1 MSVPVLSRLFS
12 DCRRRTRSR
21 SNGETS
27 YTLPQQS
34 SPRSDSGGRHPK
46 GWTTLPTRQSCVVPA
61 PLRGAARQTQPSEPI
76 LLPKLRIPFADFPY
90 LHCSIPP
97 EAAHLGDLLRL
108 WVRRGARAQS
118 NLPSLGFSRAVGSAP
133 DATSSVALCRTSKPY
148 LRPTRFQGK
157 TPSRRKDNSSRD
169 SRRRLRVRLRCRRRP
184 KPTPHSRS
192 GMLTRF
198 PFGARHLRQAS
209 GTLRPKPSAPR
220 ETGALSGEWGRLPL
234 PLGSTHPCPTAVHTE
249 PFSTSVFKDLP

>member
-1 MSVPVLSRLFS
+1 MP
-12 DCRRRTRSR
+12 RR
-21 SNGETS
+21 
-27 YTLPQQS
+27 
-34 SPRSDSGGRHPK
+34 
-46 GWTTLPTRQSCVVPA
+46 
-61 PLRGAARQTQPSEPI
+61 LRGAARQTQPSEPI

-133 DATSSVALCRTSKPY
+133 DATSSVALCRTWKPY

-157 TPSRRKDNSSRD
+157 PPSRRKDNSSRD

-198 PFGARHLRQAS
+198 PFGARHLRRSS
-209 GTLRPKPSAPR
+209 GTLGRNPAHR
-220 ETGALSGEWGRLPL
+220 ERRV
-234 PLGSTHPCPTAVHTE
+234 PCRANGGGY
-249 PFSTSVFKDLP
+249 PFP